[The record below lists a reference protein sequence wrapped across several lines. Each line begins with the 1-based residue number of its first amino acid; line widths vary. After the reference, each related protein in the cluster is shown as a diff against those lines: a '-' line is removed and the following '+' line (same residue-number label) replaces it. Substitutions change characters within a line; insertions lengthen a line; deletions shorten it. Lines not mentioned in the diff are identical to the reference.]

1 VTDPVPPRV
10 VAGSPTDD
18 ESAAIAALFA
28 ELLVARAAAAEPLQ
42 QERVRSEW
50 ERTMRPLRRQAD
62 GAERHW
68 GDRTG
73 A

>member
-1 VTDPVPPRV
+1 VTDAVPPRV
-10 VAGSPTDD
+10 FAGSPTDD

-42 QERVRSEW
+42 EERARSEW
-50 ERTMRPLRRQAD
+50 ERTMRPLRVQAD
-62 GAERHW
+62 GV
-68 GDRTG
+68 DRRWNDHPG

>member
-1 VTDPVPPRV
+1 VTDPVTPRV
-10 VAGSPTDD
+10 VGGSPTDD

-42 QERVRSEW
+42 QERAHSEW
-50 ERTMRPLRRQAD
+50 ERTMRPLRTPRD
-62 GAERHW
+62 GV
-68 GDRTG
+68 DRRWSDHPH